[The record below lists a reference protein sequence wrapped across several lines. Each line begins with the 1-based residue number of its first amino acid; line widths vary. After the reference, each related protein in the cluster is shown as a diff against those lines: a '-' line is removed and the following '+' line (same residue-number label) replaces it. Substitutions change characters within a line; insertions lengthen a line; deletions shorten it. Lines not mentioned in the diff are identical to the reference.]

1 MATVFAVTIDGTM
14 PGSLLRPLDFLAPIR
29 VVGADARAFLQG
41 QLSND
46 VVGLDTGHCQLA
58 SINSAQGRVQAVV
71 TLIPDSAGLIMLL
84 PASMAAGT
92 LQRLRKYVLR
102 SKVTFTEPQAGCVA
116 RAATAAGVTA
126 AGLPCPAH
134 PGEAATQ
141 GSVTVVHWHGSDDNG
156 LSRFLIVGP
165 AADLPVAA
173 DAEPADAAW
182 RLADIR
188 AGLPQVLP
196 ETHES
201 FVAQM
206 LNLDLVGGISF
217 TKGCYTGQEI
227 IARTHYRGAIKR
239 RMLRFA
245 ADCAP
250 PPPGTRVLEG
260 DATAG
265 EVVDAEATATGCELL
280 AVVSLAQKDAPL
292 KVAAPFDAPLQALP
306 LPYAITEP
314 S

>member
-1 MATVFAVTIDGTM
+1 MTIVQWHGPD
-14 PGSLLRPLDFLAPIR
+14 
-29 VVGADARAFLQG
+29 
-41 QLSND
+41 
-46 VVGLDTGHCQLA
+46 
-58 SINSAQGRVQAVV
+58 AQGA
-71 TLIPDSAGLIMLL
+71 P
-84 PASMAAGT
+84 
-92 LQRLRKYVLR
+92 
-102 SKVTFTEPQAGCVA
+102 
-116 RAATAAGVTA
+116 
-126 AGLPCPAH
+126 
-134 PGEAATQ
+134 
-141 GSVTVVHWHGSDDNG
+141 
-156 LSRFLIVGP
+156 RFLVVGP
-165 AADLPVAA
+165 AAELPVAA
-173 DAEPADAAW
+173 EADPADADW

-245 ADCAP
+245 ADCPP

-260 DATAG
+260 EATAG
-265 EVVDAEATATGCELL
+265 EVVDAAATDSGCELL
-280 AVVSLAQKDAPL
+280 AVVSLAQKDAALTLADPF
-292 KVAAPFDAPLQALP
+292 AAALQSLP
-306 LPYAITEP
+306 LPYAVTEP

>member
-1 MATVFAVTIDGTM
+1 MSSTLFK
-14 PGSLLRPLDFLAPIR
+14 PLGSLVPIR
-29 VVGADARAFLQG
+29 VAGADARTFLQG

-46 VVGLDTGHCQLA
+46 VVGLDAGHCQLT
-58 SINSAQGRVQAVV
+58 SVNSAQGRVQAVV
-71 TLIPDSAGLIMLL
+71 TLVPDGAGLLMLL
-84 PASMAAGT
+84 PTSMAAGT

-102 SKVTFTEPQAGCVA
+102 SKVTFTEPQADLVV
-116 RAATAAGVTA
+116 RAVTA
-126 AGLPCPAH
+126 AAVNAAQLPCPAR
-134 PGEAATQ
+134 PGECAAQ
-141 GSVTVVHWHGSDDNG
+141 GTVTIVQWQGPDEHGAA
-156 LSRFLIVGP
+156 RFLAVGP
-165 AADLPVAA
+165 AADLPAT

-206 LNLDLVGGISF
+206 LNLDLVGAISF

-245 ADCAP
+245 ADCPP

-260 DATAG
+260 DAPAG
-265 EVVDAEATATGCELL
+265 EVVDAEATPGGCELL
-280 AVVSLAQKDAPL
+280 AVVSLAQKNAAL
-292 KVAAPFDAPLQALP
+292 KLAGPFDAALRSLP